1 MTEREIILGG
11 ARHGC
16 QGAYDKLVPIRRL
29 RVASALFRLSVI
41 FLVSG
46 CTQTFFQPERALIQT
61 PERAGLRYET
71 VKLRAADG
79 VQLLTW
85 FLPAPG
91 TPQATVLFLHG
102 NAENIST
109 HFFNV
114 AWMPGEGFNVLAL
127 DYRGYG
133 GSGGTPSLAGV
144 QLDIDAALEALLER
158 PDVDRRRIVHFGQ
171 SLGGAL
177 AIHYAAR
184 GKQRGALRAVIADST
199 FADYRAIVKE
209 KLAGFFLTW
218 PFQWLP
224 ALTGDNEYAP
234 LASVR
239 AVSPLP
245 LLLIHGERDGIVPVH
260 HSKRLYD
267 AATEPKELWLV
278 PEAGHIQSVGD
289 PALRRRLTEFI
300 LRAVQ

>member
-41 FLVSG
+41 FLVSD

-79 VQLLTW
+79 VELLTW
-85 FLPAPG
+85 FLPARG

-158 PDVDRRRIVHFGQ
+158 PDVDRRRIVLFGQ

-184 GKQRGALRAVIADST
+184 GMQRGALRAVIADST

-224 ALTGDNEYAP
+224 ALTVDNDYAP

>member
-1 MTEREIILGG
+1 M
-11 ARHGC
+11 
-16 QGAYDKLVPIRRL
+16 
-29 RVASALFRLSVI
+29 
-41 FLVSG
+41 
-46 CTQTFFQPERALIQT
+46 FFQPQRALIET

-71 VKLRAADG
+71 VTIRAADG
-79 VQLLTW
+79 VELFTW
-85 FLPAPG
+85 FLPARAEPE
-91 TPQATVLFLHG
+91 ATVLFLHG

-114 AWMPGEGFNVLAL
+114 AWMPAEGFNVLAL
-127 DYRGYG
+127 EYRGYG
-133 GSGGTPSLAGV
+133 KSGGVPSLAGV
-144 QLDIDAALEALLER
+144 QLDIDAALKTLLAR
-158 PDVDRRRIVHFGQ
+158 PDVDRRRIVLFGQ

-184 GKQRGALRAVIADST
+184 NKERAALRAVIADSA

-224 ALTGDNEYAP
+224 ALTVDNDYSP

-245 LLLIHGERDGIVPVH
+245 LVLIHGERDAVVPAH

-267 AATEPKELWLV
+267 AAAEPKELWLL
-278 PEAGHIQSVGD
+278 PEAGHIESVRD
-289 PALRRRLTEFI
+289 PALRRRLSEFVR
-300 LRAVQ
+300 RAVQ